1 MPVRRCAQD
10 AQKLCAP
17 ARCGNASAA
26 ALELDLLQV
35 GVRWKTPRLVARVDE
50 LFIDDDVELARLA
63 RLNVDRPAPASFNP
77 SLHTEG
83 FGFVA
88 SGSAIMY
95 EDSHDHRLFGRKLAQ
110 AHAGSLPAAYGKCQ
124 VFLALRDQAALS
136 ADPTMRGWRL

>member
-1 MPVRRCAQD
+1 MPVRRYAQD

-35 GVRWKTPRLVARVDE
+35 GVRWETSRLVARVDE
-50 LFIDDDVELARLA
+50 LFIDDDVELARLSWP
-63 RLNVDRPAPASFNP
+63 NVDRPATASFNP

-88 SGSAIMY
+88 SDGAVMY
-95 EDSHDHRLFGRKLAQ
+95 EDSHDRYLVGGNLAQ
-110 AHAGSLPAAYGKCQ
+110 PHAGSLPAAYGKCQ
-124 VFLALRDQAALS
+124 F
-136 ADPTMRGWRL
+136 

>member
-1 MPVRRCAQD
+1 MPVRRYAQD
-10 AQKLCAP
+10 AQKLRAP

-35 GVRWKTPRLVARVDE
+35 GVRRETSRPVARVDE

-88 SGSAIMY
+88 SDGAVMY
-95 EDSHDHRLFGRKLAQ
+95 EDSHDHCLAGGKLAKP
-110 AHAGSLPAAYGKCQ
+110 HAGSLTAAYGKSQ